1 MERKTALKVTEYK
14 GFGGNFFD
22 SVSHSALFRDDQP
35 YDFGVMTA
43 RLFSSSTNLGLTNK
57 RWNYLTMAQG
67 NYCVIPGGRNEYA
80 WSVIGDADVDFRV
93 TELLVSES
101 ANPGKANTTFAIALD
116 RNWLKAPVV
125 LKTASDNAPLL
136 EIISGPEPLGT
147 HSFRYEVKIQDGNPN
162 SWIPVEYLKPGQVV
176 TRVGTR
182 VTNEENTKYGTDQY
196 SSQMKLRGVVG
207 QYANEVSF
215 TDRFI
220 RMELAAGKSGKSN
233 SGTYDDHDG
242 KKYRDAF
249 SRGHIYQASLKNK
262 NTNEV
267 IQKGM
272 FITKAEERLLERTE
286 MDREMMCEFGRLQI
300 DTDQDSK
307 RVKKTAPGWRQLV
320 RDGQYMPHGGN
331 FTLTGLYDFLHQVLY
346 RRRGFMNRKPMLVG
360 GTGAISYLSTLIAQ
374 QASVFQTLEPGFA
387 LRDNPEPTGVHKYEK
402 EWGFQF
408 TRIKLPMG
416 IDVTIMYD
424 PSKDDDTLYKEKAPG
439 SYLPLESFQIDI
451 LEFGQT
457 ENAAENSN
465 GNNICMVM
473 EDNIDYYFS
482 VANAIDF
489 KNGIVKDGSNAYK
502 FGKTLSIYREMS
514 GSLNIWD
521 TSAVGRIEWV
531 PGYVS

>member
-1 MERKTALKVTEYK
+1 
-14 GFGGNFFD
+14 
-22 SVSHSALFRDDQP
+22 
-35 YDFGVMTA
+35 
-43 RLFSSSTNLGLTNK
+43 
-57 RWNYLTMAQG
+57 
-67 NYCVIPGGRNEYA
+67 
-80 WSVIGDADVDFRV
+80 
-93 TELLVSES
+93 
-101 ANPGKANTTFAIALD
+101 
-116 RNWLKAPVV
+116 
-125 LKTASDNAPLL
+125 
-136 EIISGPEPLGT
+136 
-147 HSFRYEVKIQDGNPN
+147 
-162 SWIPVEYLKPGQVV
+162 
-176 TRVGTR
+176 
-182 VTNEENTKYGTDQY
+182 
-196 SSQMKLRGVVG
+196 
-207 QYANEVSF
+207 
-215 TDRFI
+215 
-220 RMELAAGKSGKSN
+220 
-233 SGTYDDHDG
+233 
-242 KKYRDAF
+242 
-249 SRGHIYQASLKNK
+249 
-262 NTNEV
+262 
-267 IQKGM
+267 
-272 FITKAEERLLERTE
+272 
-286 MDREMMCEFGRLQI
+286 
-300 DTDQDSK
+300 
-307 RVKKTAPGWRQLV
+307 
-320 RDGQYMPHGGN
+320 
-331 FTLTGLYDFLHQVLY
+331 
-346 RRRGFMNRKPMLVG
+346 MNRKPMLVG